1 MANKNWYHYFLKQW
15 ITFASI
21 IFLSSFALIA
31 FFVSMGFPLLR
42 TVELATLNSSG
53 LSSILG
59 PSITVIGFIMAFSPV
74 ISLFY
79 FNELREYR
87 NNVFEIVDGIL
98 SPLNQCD
105 TEQKKELSKKLFE
118 HFFTLFSNKMYSIL
132 KYLATFITVCLVFFP
147 AIIVFFVVFSNGAFL
162 ILDMA
167 VMLSSIVGV
176 IPILLDAVGRSSLK
190 IKNPYAEGKAE
201 CYNIL

>member
-1 MANKNWYHYFLKQW
+1 MANRNWYHYFLKQW

-31 FFVSMGFPLLR
+31 FFVSIGFPLFR

-87 NNVFEIVDGIL
+87 NNVFEIIDGIL

-105 TEQKKELSKKLFE
+105 IEQKKELSKKLFE

-132 KYLATFITVCLVFFP
+132 KYLATFIMVCLVFFP

-162 ILDMA
+162 ILDMS
-167 VMLSSIVGV
+167 VMLSLIVGV

-190 IKNPYAEGKAE
+190 IRNPYAEGKAE
-201 CYNIL
+201 CYNIF